1 MAGDI
6 KRILEALSAGDV
18 CKANDNAYLA
28 LGRGSATSFFGFDPE
43 DIYCFSKAG
52 RGAMAGSPLQ
62 DKADRRGCGAIPRE
76 GRKLEFARDT
86 SRGYILIEA
95 LILLPQVHCFQCVH
109 LNRLR
114 CIERHLDL

>member
-1 MAGDI
+1 M
-6 KRILEALSAGDV
+6 SAGDV
-18 CKANDNAYLA
+18 YKANDNAYLA

-52 RGAMAGSPLQ
+52 RGAMAGTALQ
-62 DKADRRGCGAIPRE
+62 GKADSRGCGAISRE
-76 GRKLEFARDT
+76 GRRKLEFARDT
-86 SRGYILIEA
+86 SRRYILIEV
-95 LILLPQVHCFQCVH
+95 LILLPPVHCFQSAH